1 MIKPQH
7 NLDIVMFVAGMDID
21 YDTLK
26 TKSLGGSETAGVAMA
41 HALCKQGHHVTLFCS
56 TKNEGKHDG
65 VRYINLDKFET
76 YTQSTP
82 HDVLIVQRVPEAF
95 QHTFKSKINILWQHD
110 FAQKS
115 RRQQFTGALWNVD
128 KVFCLSKWHIDNY
141 KEVNKL
147 TDCDDIFFQTS
158 NGIKLLNPDNSVKRN
173 PKQLVFTN
181 RPERGM
187 DILLGSICPKL
198 WEKDKDIEVV
208 IAGYDNTV
216 PEMADFYNHLMQQ
229 IQNYQ
234 RQGYK
239 IRHVGAL
246 NKQDLYKLYHE
257 SKLFVYPTKFFETSC
272 ITVMETQMCG
282 LPIITSKLGALP
294 ETLGKGAGI
303 LINGDAQD
311 TKYHDKFVNAVF
323 DLLNDDMKYKHMQEA
338 GYRHVK
344 QYEWDNVAQQ
354 WSNQFLKIFKD
365 KTANRQTLYKELLRR
380 EDIMTLKYLVEKV
393 DMDEEWIKLL
403 QKDYDYIDD
412 KDKYAQKYKK
422 LGQEYIVKEDSLN
435 LRQYMRVDVALQH
448 MGFYLKEKQLHEP
461 DILDFA
467 SGIGNE
473 TAQMYKLFGANI
485 DAINI
490 SKAENDFAAK
500 LLTEHTKGDF
510 DKINIIEADNVD
522 NIPDKKYDI
531 AFLGEILEHQP
542 NPDTFL
548 DEIERTIKDDGL
560 ITITVPHGLWEDERK
575 AHLWNFERRDIEEL
589 LQNKN
594 NVQIQVCTGSVNEK
608 QKDILGWWVVSYRKN
623 GKPCVPICLNRK
635 VLLQNPRESVSLCM
649 ITKNAENM
657 LHRTLKS
664 VDGIVD
670 EIIIADNGSTDST
683 LEIAKQYNTKI
694 ITCKSPLEIGFDT
707 ARNESIKHAKSDW
720 ILWLDSDEELLYAN
734 NMFKYLRPNIFNGY
748 SIRQHHFSVDAGAM
762 KVDLPVRL
770 FRNKMGIKFLGHVHE
785 HPELGINEGVG
796 NSTILSD
803 VEIAH
808 DGYFTETGRRDRFNR
823 NIALMKKDRE
833 LNPERLLGKFLWIR
847 DLIHLARYEIEQNGK
862 RLTPT
867 AVTYLLEAQ
876 DMYRKE
882 FLEDKN
888 LYQEEATQFYS
899 ESLTMLNQGLEFRYN
914 INASQGGTKAQ
925 PQDYVSKFKD
935 YAEFIKY
942 ITVYYKDITEPY
954 TGDFL

>member
-1 MIKPQH
+1 M
-7 NLDIVMFVAGMDID
+7 
-21 YDTLK
+21 
-26 TKSLGGSETAGVAMA
+26 
-41 HALCKQGHHVTLFCS
+41 
-56 TKNEGKHDG
+56 
-65 VRYINLDKFET
+65 
-76 YTQSTP
+76 
-82 HDVLIVQRVPEAF
+82 
-95 QHTFKSKINILWQHD
+95 
-110 FAQKS
+110 
-115 RRQQFTGALWNVD
+115 
-128 KVFCLSKWHIDNY
+128 
-141 KEVNKL
+141 
-147 TDCDDIFFQTS
+147 
-158 NGIKLLNPDNSVKRN
+158 
-173 PKQLVFTN
+173 
-181 RPERGM
+181 
-187 DILLGSICPKL
+187 
-198 WEKDKDIEVV
+198 
-208 IAGYDNTV
+208 
-216 PEMADFYNHLMQQ
+216 
-229 IQNYQ
+229 
-234 RQGYK
+234 
-239 IRHVGAL
+239 
-246 NKQDLYKLYHE
+246 
-257 SKLFVYPTKFFETSC
+257 
-272 ITVMETQMCG
+272 
-282 LPIITSKLGALP
+282 P

-560 ITITVPHGLWEDERK
+560 ITITVPHGLWQDERK

-608 QKDILGWWVVSYRKN
+608 QKDILGWWVISYRKN

-635 VLLQNPRESVSLCM
+635 V
-649 ITKNAENM
+649 
-657 LHRTLKS
+657 
-664 VDGIVD
+664 
-670 EIIIADNGSTDST
+670 
-683 LEIAKQYNTKI
+683 
-694 ITCKSPLEIGFDT
+694 
-707 ARNESIKHAKSDW
+707 
-720 ILWLDSDEELLYAN
+720 
-734 NMFKYLRPNIFNGY
+734 
-748 SIRQHHFSVDAGAM
+748 
-762 KVDLPVRL
+762 
-770 FRNKMGIKFLGHVHE
+770 
-785 HPELGINEGVG
+785 
-796 NSTILSD
+796 
-803 VEIAH
+803 
-808 DGYFTETGRRDRFNR
+808 
-823 NIALMKKDRE
+823 
-833 LNPERLLGKFLWIR
+833 
-847 DLIHLARYEIEQNGK
+847 
-862 RLTPT
+862 
-867 AVTYLLEAQ
+867 
-876 DMYRKE
+876 
-882 FLEDKN
+882 
-888 LYQEEATQFYS
+888 
-899 ESLTMLNQGLEFRYN
+899 
-914 INASQGGTKAQ
+914 
-925 PQDYVSKFKD
+925 
-935 YAEFIKY
+935 
-942 ITVYYKDITEPY
+942 
-954 TGDFL
+954 